1 MIRKDAIKLAATTIG
16 AQPIISAN
24 GFISRDLFESCD
36 RKSNF
41 YMIGSMG
48 LSSSIGLGLA
58 LKNPKKKF
66 FVFDG
71 DGNLLMNL
79 GTLVTIGSL
88 GPKNL
93 IHLVFDNGIHES
105 TGGQP
110 TNSGTIPIEKLAKV
124 AKYTVFKTSSIRG
137 LRKILKKIEKIPG
150 PILILVKV
158 EKNGYNS
165 KRVFWSPHKIRDRF
179 REFLFNNSK

>member
-1 MIRKDAIKLAATTIG
+1 MIRKDAIKLAATMIG
-16 AQPIISAN
+16 NQPIISAN
-24 GFISRDLFESCD
+24 GFVSRDLFEFCD
-36 RKSNF
+36 RRSNF

-58 LKNPKKKF
+58 LKNPKKRI

-88 GPKNL
+88 SPKNL

-110 TNSGTIPIEKLAKV
+110 TSSGIIHIEKIAKS
-124 AKYTVFKTSSIRG
+124 ARYTVFKTNSKVELKR
-137 LRKILKKIEKIPG
+137 ILKKIEKISG
-150 PILILVKV
+150 PIMILVKV
-158 EKNGYNS
+158 EKNGYKS
-165 KRVFWSPHKIRDRF
+165 KRVSWSPPKIRDRF
-179 REFLFNNSK
+179 RDFLFNNSK